1 MDFAASFTVG
11 QRWELQADYWTLST
25 PASCA
30 NTTAAEDPTHRV
42 PCLIP
47 AGMVRTGTGL
57 WHRPRSDPCRAEY
70 KSPRMSDSWQ
80 SFSSQTIEFGGR
92 PDLEFELAL
101 EEVMPDL
108 EEVMPDL
115 EEVMPDLE
123 EVPVMTLV
131 DFEQLTLGSHM
142 HPVIGEPVVGEEAPL
157 DWVDNLPWAD
167 GSVTSDDSIWSGVS
181 ESGDEES
188 EDSVGSGDA

>member
-57 WHRPRSDPCRAEY
+57 WHRPRSDACRAEY
-70 KSPRMSDSWQ
+70 KSPRMSDTSQ

-92 PDLEFELAL
+92 LDLEFELA
-101 EEVMPDL
+101 
-108 EEVMPDL
+108 L

-131 DFEQLTLGSHM
+131 DFEQSLGSHM
-142 HPVIGEPVVGEEAPL
+142 H
-157 DWVDNLPWAD
+157 PWAD

>member
-1 MDFAASFTVG
+1 MQDKLCLIDPLPFCCFADMDFAASFTVG
-11 QRWELQADYWTLST
+11 QRWELQADYCTLST
-25 PASCA
+25 RASCA
-30 NTTAAEDPTHRV
+30 NTTAAEDPTHRL
-42 PCLIP
+42 PDLIP
-47 AGMVRTGTGL
+47 
-57 WHRPRSDPCRAEY
+57 HRPRSDPCRAEY

-80 SFSSQTIEFGGR
+80 SFSSQAIEFGGR

-115 EEVMPDLE
+115 EEV
-123 EVPVMTLV
+123 PVMTLV
-131 DFEQLTLGSHM
+131 DFEQSLGSHM
-142 HPVIGEPVVGEEAPL
+142 H
-157 DWVDNLPWAD
+157 PWAD

>member
-1 MDFAASFTVG
+1 
-11 QRWELQADYWTLST
+11 
-25 PASCA
+25 
-30 NTTAAEDPTHRV
+30 
-42 PCLIP
+42 
-47 AGMVRTGTGL
+47 
-57 WHRPRSDPCRAEY
+57 
-70 KSPRMSDSWQ
+70 MSDNWQ
-80 SFSSQTIEFGGR
+80 SFCSQPIDSDGCTAFEGM

-101 EEVMPDL
+101 EEVMQ
-108 EEVMPDL
+108 DL

-131 DFEQLTLGSHM
+131 DFEQLTLGSYV

-157 DWVDNLPWAD
+157 DWVDDLAWAD
-167 GSVTSDDSIWSGVS
+167 GSGTSDDSIWSGVS

>member
-11 QRWELQADYWTLST
+11 QRWELQADYWTLSI

-47 AGMVRTGTGL
+47 AGVVRTGTGL

-80 SFSSQTIEFGGR
+80 SFSSQTIEFEGM
-92 PDLEFELAL
+92 PDLEFELA
-101 EEVMPDL
+101 L

-131 DFEQLTLGSHM
+131 DFEQSLGSHM
-142 HPVIGEPVVGEEAPL
+142 H
-157 DWVDNLPWAD
+157 PWAD

>member
-11 QRWELQADYWTLST
+11 QRWELQADYCTLST
-25 PASCA
+25 RASCA
-30 NTTAAEDPTHRV
+30 NTTAAEDPTHRL
-42 PCLIP
+42 PDLIP
-47 AGMVRTGTGL
+47 
-57 WHRPRSDPCRAEY
+57 HRPRSDPCRAEY

-80 SFSSQTIEFGGR
+80 SFSSQAIEFGGR

-115 EEVMPDLE
+115 GEVVPDLE

-131 DFEQLTLGSHM
+131 DFQQLTLGSHM

-157 DWVDNLPWAD
+157 DWVHNLPWAD
-167 GSVTSDDSIWSGVS
+167 GSDTSDDDSIWSEVS
-181 ESGDEES
+181 ESGDEEG

>member
-1 MDFAASFTVG
+1 MD
-11 QRWELQADYWTLST
+11 QRHDLHSDYWAVAT

-42 PCLIP
+42 PCIIS

-57 WHRPRSDPCRAEY
+57 RHRPRSDGFRAEY
-70 KSPRMSDSWQ
+70 KPPRMSDNWQ
-80 SFSSQTIEFGGR
+80 SFCSQPIDSDGCTAFEGM

-101 EEVMPDL
+101 EKVMPN
-108 EEVMPDL
+108 
-115 EEVMPDLE
+115 LE

-131 DFEQLTLGSHM
+131 DFGGSASPLGSHM

-157 DWVDNLPWAD
+157 DWVDNLAWAD
-167 GSVTSDDSIWSGVS
+167 GSGTSDNSIWFGVS
-181 ESGDEES
+181 ESVDEES
-188 EDSVGSGDA
+188 EDSVGSGDT